1 MVTQSAKGEPYHV
14 GKNLLEGATTIA
26 KVAVALKKKHAFWP
40 VPLKTPVNRASGDGD
55 SSAVVE
61 DAEAQANAFGTAKD
75 GAGKAAGATT
85 KKVGV
90 GADTDAKSDEKDGEG
105 ETGAETP
112 VLSNADGPED
122 EGTATGSAG
131 AAPASA
137 ADDSDPLTVL
147 RPAFEKDYATAG
159 GQLLDVALER
169 AVEGNMRL
177 GFAVSTKWFGVSD
190 GRVNVVS
197 VIVPGCKADSVLKV
211 GDEILAIDGFSY
223 EGAPIEVV
231 KEALRDVAAECIL
244 VAFRRPATPSN
255 PDASL
260 ENILPGLPMSVSAS
274 ASSSEVAA
282 NAGIKKPKKLFGT
295 LSFNRGGKT
304 YKRAS
309 KCGGSMYCHCQEC
322 YAKDLKSKE
331 MEIARTSA
339 LHHEVYDLEFNDS
352 SDVVKAWKETGLK
365 AMPILI
371 GAQNGALASKVTKK
385 IVAADASSETNV

>member
-90 GADTDAKSDEKDGEG
+90 GADTDAKSDEKDGELDSAKMEGKDALAAATATARG

-122 EGTATGSAG
+122 GGTATGSAG

-169 AVEGNMRL
+169 AVEDNMRL

-244 VAFRRPATPSN
+244 VVFRRPAT
-255 PDASL
+255 
-260 ENILPGLPMSVSAS
+260 
-274 ASSSEVAA
+274 
-282 NAGIKKPKKLFGT
+282 K
-295 LSFNRGGKT
+295 
-304 YKRAS
+304 
-309 KCGGSMYCHCQEC
+309 
-322 YAKDLKSKE
+322 
-331 MEIARTSA
+331 
-339 LHHEVYDLEFNDS
+339 
-352 SDVVKAWKETGLK
+352 
-365 AMPILI
+365 
-371 GAQNGALASKVTKK
+371 
-385 IVAADASSETNV
+385 

>member
-1 MVTQSAKGEPYHV
+1 MLPFQNVPRQ
-14 GKNLLEGATTIA
+14 GKDALAAATA
-26 KVAVALKKKHAFWP
+26 
-40 VPLKTPVNRASGDGD
+40 
-55 SSAVVE
+55 
-61 DAEAQANAFGTAKD
+61 TAR
-75 GAGKAAGATT
+75 
-85 KKVGV
+85 
-90 GADTDAKSDEKDGEG
+90 G

-169 AVEGNMRL
+169 AVEDNMRL

-244 VAFRRPATPSN
+244 VVFRRPATPSN

-260 ENILPGLPMSVSAS
+260 ENILPGLPISVSAS

-309 KCGGSMYCHCQEC
+309 KCGRSMYCHCQEC

-331 MEIARTSA
+331 MEMRQLFLTAQQRTGTG
-339 LHHEVYDLEFNDS
+339 LHNRVDIQFTAKNPAYEGSS
-352 SDVVKAWKETGLK
+352 SD
-365 AMPILI
+365 IL
-371 GAQNGALASKVTKK
+371 V
-385 IVAADASSETNV
+385 